1 MSSQMSICGRVL
13 IVVYQLDMAQV
24 SHVTAL
30 SIYELKVEMRPLVA
44 RKSKIFWLKFCVSRR
59 LWLYIWYGQ
68 RLNRLCTQQVEMVIL
83 C

>member
-44 RKSKIFWLKFCVSRR
+44 RKSKIF
-59 LWLYIWYGQ
+59 
-68 RLNRLCTQQVEMVIL
+68 
-83 C
+83 